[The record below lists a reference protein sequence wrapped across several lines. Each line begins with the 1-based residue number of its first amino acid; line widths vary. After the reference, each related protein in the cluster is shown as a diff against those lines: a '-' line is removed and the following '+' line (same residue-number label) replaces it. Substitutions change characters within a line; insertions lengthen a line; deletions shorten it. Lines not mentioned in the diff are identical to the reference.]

1 MGCTNI
7 QFISNNV
14 QVIKNSDKRIDI
26 FEYLKNKVNS
36 RGVLFLQKTNSYE
49 KDEKS
54 WITALNS
61 SYGTKNFSEL
71 L

>member
-36 RGVLFLQKTNSYE
+36 RECYSFKKPIPMKKTKKVE
-49 KDEKS
+49 
-54 WITALNS
+54 
-61 SYGTKNFSEL
+61 
-71 L
+71 

>member
-54 WITALNS
+54 
-61 SYGTKNFSEL
+61 
-71 L
+71 